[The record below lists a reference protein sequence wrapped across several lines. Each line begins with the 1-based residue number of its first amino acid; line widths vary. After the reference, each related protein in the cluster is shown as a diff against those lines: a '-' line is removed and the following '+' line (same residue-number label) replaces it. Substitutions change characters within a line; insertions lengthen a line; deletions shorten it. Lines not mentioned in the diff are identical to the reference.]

1 MRIADVVR
9 DTKTQILINKPENV
23 QVEAARIV
31 TGGTTLVSLN
41 NLYCEVCYLSPI
53 WGEGVDFYF
62 VYLCVRKHNC

>member
-23 QVEAARIV
+23 QVEATRIV

-41 NLYCEVCYLSPI
+41 NLYIETGSER
-53 WGEGVDFYF
+53 WNG
-62 VYLCVRKHNC
+62 KA